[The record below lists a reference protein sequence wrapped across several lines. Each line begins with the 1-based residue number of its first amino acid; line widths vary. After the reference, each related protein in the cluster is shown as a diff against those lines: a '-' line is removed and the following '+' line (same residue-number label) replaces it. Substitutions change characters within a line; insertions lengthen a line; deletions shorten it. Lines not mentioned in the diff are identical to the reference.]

1 MTPEIEQILKQQT
14 ITEEEPGTVLRDFQ
28 TLLEFIGPEG
38 LPTSG
43 KNLLLAMAKLAELDE
58 QMTHPLQP
66 RMKRPQQLHYPHI
79 HGLYLLLRAS
89 GLGMAQGFGNSGR
102 LILNSSLAGQ
112 WQLLNPTER
121 YFNLLEAWLCRAEP
135 SMLGE
140 NGGGWRGNMA
150 DFAMSLPRRV
160 PPQGIQF
167 HDEKALKNFGMF
179 RSRQSYQLALLELFG
194 LVGVDRRPPREG
206 EDWPITAIRRRPFG
220 DALLELFL
228 SDLFRPI
235 IEGELII
242 EPSEDEADADEE
254 SFGVERFG
262 VFQPTLQPYF
272 PEWQNN
278 LVFEPPEFREGL
290 YEFTASLSTSCWR
303 RIAIS
308 ADDTLDD
315 LAWAIIDAFDFDG
328 DHLYEFAFRDRYG
341 RSLRV
346 GCTDEDEVRTDEMQV
361 GYLPLSEG
369 QSMPFLYDF
378 GTSWRFTV
386 KLESV
391 NPLEEEHPK
400 PKVVARK
407 GKAPEEYPSY
417 E

>member
-43 KNLLLAMAKLAELDE
+43 KNLLLPMAKLAELDE
-58 QMTHPLQP
+58 QMAFPLRP
-66 RMKRPQQLHYPHI
+66 RMKRPQQIHYPHI

-89 GLGMAQGFGNSGR
+89 GLGIAQGFGKSGR
-102 LILNSSLAGQ
+102 LILNSPLSGQ

-121 YFNLLEAWLCRAEP
+121 YFNLLEAWLCRSEP
-135 SMLGE
+135 SMLGDR
-140 NGGGWRGNMA
+140 GGWRGDVT

-160 PPQGIQF
+160 PLQGIQF
-167 HDEKALKNFGMF
+167 RDEKAQKNFGMF

-194 LVGVDRRPPREG
+194 LVEVERRNPREG
-206 EDWPITAIRRRPFG
+206 EDWAITAIRRRPFG

-228 SDLFRPI
+228 SDLLHPI
-235 IEGELII
+235 IAGKLVI
-242 EPSEDEADADEE
+242 EQSEHEEDADEE
-254 SFGVERFG
+254 SFGAERFG

-272 PEWQNN
+272 PEWRNN

-290 YEFTASLSTSCWR
+290 YEFTASLSTSYWR

-308 ADDTLDD
+308 AYDTLDD
-315 LAWAIIDAFDFDG
+315 LAWAIINAFDFDG
-328 DHLYEFAFRDRYG
+328 DHLYEFTFRDRYG
-341 RSLRV
+341 RFLRV

-361 GYLPLSEG
+361 GHVPLSEG
-369 QSMPFLYDF
+369 QSLPFLYDF
-378 GTSWRFTV
+378 GASWRFTV

-391 NPLEEEHPK
+391 NPLEEENPK
-400 PKVVARK
+400 PKVVAK
-407 GKAPEEYPSY
+407 
-417 E
+417 